1 MNAVVIAT
9 ARLRKENR
17 MRILDVLAA
26 PKFAGSRA
34 TRWWATGFF
43 LLMAAG
49 AIAVGY
55 ITAKKTP
62 DQRSIQLALFVYSF
76 GAGIPSMWL
85 ATLLQ
90 AARDARRLCLP
101 GIVHNSAYSIC
112 VYALAIVAA
121 PTVVVAASGGNIA
134 TAILFPAL
142 AIAACLAWL
151 LLPLVV
157 AGWFGIVPALYI
169 GLHNLHLV
177 PSPFDPRFQHWAW
190 LALAILVVID
200 VLRWRQ
206 FLRADGNEDGIWS
219 PTMLS
224 QMRGNMFGKWALID
238 QRWAWRRSGS
248 KPTAVDFREVH
259 PAKPVKAIEVSL
271 GGWYVPQTLASRL
284 GTAARVILPALLFI
298 PLMLLINVG
307 HEHSWRKAWQI
318 IGVSGG
324 LWVGLFGGMMLAFMT
339 WALLQRR
346 WKHHAGMALLALLP
360 GIEGGHAAPHVVR
373 AMFTKPAVAFAV
385 LWLCMLIPAL
395 VLHSGPM
402 ALLLAS
408 LLMAGMAAIMVTA
421 VLTAVAGRPP
431 GTFATAAVGV
441 VVLVMVCA
449 TSILSIITPLAK
461 LGAWAPQA
469 QWLAVLV
476 WLALIAWAAWRS
488 RKAWRALRQRPQPFL
503 VNAP

>member
-1 MNAVVIAT
+1 
-9 ARLRKENR
+9 

-43 LLMAAG
+43 LLMSAG

-55 ITAKKTP
+55 ITARKIP
-62 DQRSIQLALFVYSF
+62 DPRSIQLALFVYSF

-85 ATLLQ
+85 VTLLL
-90 AARDARRLCLP
+90 AARDARRLGLP
-101 GIVHNSAYSIC
+101 GIVHNSAYSMWF
-112 VYALAIVAA
+112 YALAIVAA
-121 PTVVVAASGGNIA
+121 PAIAVAIVGGNVA
-134 TAILFPAL
+134 TAVLFPAL
-142 AIAACLAWL
+142 AVAACLAYM
-151 LLPLVV
+151 LLPVV
-157 AGWFGIVPALYI
+157 IAGWFGVLPALYI

-177 PSPFDPRFQHWAW
+177 PSAFDPRFQHWAW
-190 LALAILVVID
+190 LALATLLVID
-200 VLRWRQ
+200 VIRWRQ
-206 FLRADGNEDGIWS
+206 FLHADGNDDGIWS
-219 PTMLS
+219 RTMLS
-224 QMRGNMFGKWALID
+224 QMRGNMFGKWASID
-238 QRWAWRRSGS
+238 QRWAWRRSGN
-248 KPTAVDFREVH
+248 KPTAVDFREVGS
-259 PAKPVKAIEVSL
+259 AKPVKTIEVSL

-298 PLMLLINVG
+298 PLMLLMNMS
-307 HEHSWRKAWQI
+307 HEHSLRKAWQI

-324 LWVGLFGGMMLAFMT
+324 LWIGLFGGAMLAFMT

-373 AMFTKPAVAFAV
+373 AMFTKPAVAFVV

-402 ALLLAS
+402 ALLLVS

-421 VLTAVAGRPP
+421 VLTAVAGRPS

-449 TSILSIITPLAK
+449 TAILSIITPLAK
-461 LGAWAPQA
+461 LGTWGVQA
-469 QWLAVLV
+469 QWLVVLA
-476 WLALIAWAAWRS
+476 WLALIGWAAWRS
-488 RKAWRALRQRPQPFL
+488 GKAWRTLRQRPQPFL
-503 VNAP
+503 ANAP